1 MMKKGWFAGGLLILL
16 VGLSLWHVATMGK
29 LTEELWDALAQAE
42 EQAERGDWEEA
53 VRLTEQA
60 KKRWKDR
67 DFYLHVTLQHKA
79 MDEVRVG
86 FAEVEEFLQ
95 NRESGE
101 YSAANARLMN
111 QLALLG
117 EAEKLTLEN
126 LL

>member
-16 VGLSLWHVATMGK
+16 VGLSLWHVAAMGK
-29 LTEELWDALAQAE
+29 LTEELWDTLAQAE
-42 EQAERGDWEEA
+42 EQAEQGNWEEA
-53 VRLTEQA
+53 ARLTEQA
-60 KKRWKDR
+60 NQCWKDR
-67 DFYLHVTLQHKA
+67 DFYLHVTLQHKV